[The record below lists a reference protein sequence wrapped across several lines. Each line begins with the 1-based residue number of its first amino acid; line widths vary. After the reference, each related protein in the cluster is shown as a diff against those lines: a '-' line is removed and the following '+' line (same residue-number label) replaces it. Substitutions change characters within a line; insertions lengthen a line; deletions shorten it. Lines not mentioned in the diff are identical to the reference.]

1 MTYTNGLDSFTAMS
15 NSNISIAGRY
25 IRLETLSI
33 SHLPGLEQ
41 CLLGEPDGWFSL
53 HHRINSPENLRSAIE
68 NRLKLNESKASRSFV
83 IFDLRSEKI
92 AGISHFMKVDNRD
105 RQIEIGGTQVGR
117 AFRKTYVNTETKF
130 LLLVEAFEA
139 LKMLRVYFRVD
150 IENYISQKAI
160 LRIGAKLE
168 GTLRNE
174 WILPDGRIRNV
185 YVYSIIYQDWPELKK
200 ELEKQIAR

>member
-1 MTYTNGLDSFTAMS
+1 M
-15 NSNISIAGRY
+15 
-25 IRLETLSI
+25 
-33 SHLPGLEQ
+33 
-41 CLLGEPDGWFSL
+41 
-53 HHRINSPENLRSAIE
+53 
-68 NRLKLNESKASRSFV
+68 

-130 LLLVEAFEA
+130 LLLAEAFEA

-185 YVYSIIYQDWPELKK
+185 YVYSMIYQDWPELKK